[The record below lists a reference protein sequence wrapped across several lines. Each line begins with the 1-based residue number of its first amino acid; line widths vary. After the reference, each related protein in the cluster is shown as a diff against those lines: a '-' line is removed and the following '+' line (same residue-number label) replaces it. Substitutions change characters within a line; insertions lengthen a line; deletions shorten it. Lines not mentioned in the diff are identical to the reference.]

1 MTEGPPPSR
10 VLVLAEDRALKAWL
24 AATVLAPL
32 GVEFRFESSIPG
44 VPGADAVLHT
54 LGSPLAREES
64 ARALGAR
71 WRIPVVVLLGQ
82 VLADPRG
89 LAEARGI
96 PLRWPHSPLQVQE
109 ALLGALGR
117 DPASRRRGT
126 SRALRGKERPSE
138 PQN

>member
-44 VPGADAVLHT
+44 VPGAVAVLHT

-82 VLADPRG
+82 GPVEPSG
-89 LAEARGI
+89 PVI
-96 PLRWPHSPLQVQE
+96 PVRWPHSPLQVQE
-109 ALLGALGR
+109 ALLAALGR
-117 DPASRRRGT
+117 DPASHRRGAP
-126 SRALRGKERPSE
+126 RPLRGKEPPSE